1 MVIAQI
7 EHKDAI
13 ENIEKI
19 ISVDGI
25 DGVIIGPYDL
35 SASLGIPGE
44 LNNDILKDAIAKFEK
59 ACSNAKFPF
68 GYHIIKP
75 NHLEVQEKVKLG
87 YSFIGFSIDFFFLG
101 DKLREE
107 MEAING

>member
-35 SASLGIPGE
+35 SASLNIPGE
-44 LNNDILKDAIAKFEK
+44 LNNVILKNAIAKFEK
-59 ACSNAKFPF
+59 AYRMQN
-68 GYHIIKP
+68 
-75 NHLEVQEKVKLG
+75 
-87 YSFIGFSIDFFFLG
+87 FLW
-101 DKLREE
+101 LP
-107 MEAING
+107 

>member
-1 MVIAQI
+1 M
-7 EHKDAI
+7 
-13 ENIEKI
+13 
-19 ISVDGI
+19 
-25 DGVIIGPYDL
+25 IIGPYDL

-44 LNNDILKDAIAKFEK
+44 LNNVILKDAITKFEK
-59 ACSNAKFPF
+59 VCSNAKFPF
-68 GYHIIKP
+68 GYHIIEP

-107 MEAING
+107 MEVING